1 MKELDELIL
10 PDDLR
15 YAENH
20 EWARMEDNK
29 VRVGITDYAQDQL
42 GDIVFIDLPKVGE
55 TMEKGTRFGTVESV
69 KAVSELFMPV
79 GGEILAL
86 NEELDGVP
94 GLVNQSP
101 YEGGWMILVKPD
113 NLQDLEKLMTHEAYL
128 EMLKGLE

>member
-1 MKELDELIL
+1 MKELDELTL

-15 YAENH
+15 YAEDH

-55 TMEKGTRFGTVESV
+55 AIEKGTRFGTVESV

-79 GGEILAL
+79 GGEILAV
-86 NEELDGVP
+86 NGDLDGAP

-101 YEGGWMILVKPD
+101 YEGGWMIQVTPD
-113 NLQDLEKLMTHEAYL
+113 NPQDLEKLMTHEAYL